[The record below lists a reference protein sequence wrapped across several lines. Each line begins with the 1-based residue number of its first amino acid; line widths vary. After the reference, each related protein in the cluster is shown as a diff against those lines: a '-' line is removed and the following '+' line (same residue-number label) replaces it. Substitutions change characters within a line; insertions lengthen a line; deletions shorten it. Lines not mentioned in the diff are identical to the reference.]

1 MKKRIFSMVLAGT
14 MLLSGLVGCSSNKSK
29 TLVIGGV
36 GPLTGAAATYGMAVK
51 NGAQLAIDEINA
63 AGGANGMNLE
73 LNFQD
78 DENDVEKAV
87 NAYNT
92 LKDKGMK
99 LLMGTVTS
107 KPCIAVSEYT
117 KDDNMFMLTP
127 SGSAVNCTQYD
138 NAFRICFNDPDQGK
152 ASAQYIADNTSI
164 KKVAVIYNSSDVY
177 SNGIYDSFVAEAKIK
192 DLEVVAS
199 PAFSSDSSTDFA
211 VQIQKIKESGAELV
225 FLPIYY
231 KEAALILKQA
241 NTAGL
246 TTKFFGCDGLDG
258 IIDQLGSDVS
268 LAEGVMLLTPF
279 AADAADDATKSF
291 VAAYKSK
298 FNDEVPNQ
306 FAADAYDAIY
316 TIKAALEEANVT
328 DVNVDS
334 SELCDLLKSAMTKIQ
349 VNGVTGNMTWNAIG
363 EPNKDPKAVKIVDG
377 SYVAM

>member
-1 MKKRIFSMVLAGT
+1 MKKRIFSMALAGT
-14 MLLSGLVGCSSNKSK
+14 MLLSGLVGCSSNSK
-29 TLVIGGV
+29 NLVIGGI
-36 GPLTGAAATYGMAVK
+36 GPLTGSAATYGMAVE
-51 NGAQLAIDEINA
+51 NGAQLAVDEINA
-63 AGGANGMNLE
+63 AGGVNEMTLE

-177 SNGIYDSFVAEAKIK
+177 SNGIYDSFVAESKVK
-192 DLEVVAS
+192 NLEVVEAQ
-199 PAFSSDSSTDFA
+199 AFSADSSTDFA

-241 NTAGL
+241 DTAGL
-246 TTKFFGCDGLDG
+246 TTEFFGCDGLDG
-258 IIDQLGSDVS
+258 IIDQLGDDVS
-268 LAEGVMLLTPF
+268 LAEDVMLLTPF
-279 AADAADDATKSF
+279 AADATDEATKNF
-291 VAAYKSK
+291 VASYKSS
-298 FNDEVPNQ
+298 FNNEVPNQ

-316 TIKAALEEANVT
+316 AIKAALEEANVT
-328 DVNVDS
+328 DIDIDP

-349 VNGVTGNMTWNAIG
+349 IKGVTGDMTWTAIG
-363 EPNKDPKAVKIVDG
+363 EPNKEPKAVKIVDG
-377 SYVAM
+377 AYVAM